1 MDAFAKHFVKQ
12 LLGTSAATLV
22 LVIAVA
28 FLSIP
33 YSLGGHPGEPRPAD
47 TILEHHLS

>member
-1 MDAFAKHFVKQ
+1 MDASLKIFVKQ
-12 LLGTSAATLV
+12 WGGAVAATLA

-33 YSLGGHPGEPRPAD
+33 YSLGGHPGETRVLDANSD
-47 TILEHHLS
+47 WHMS